1 MKEKAIT
8 QEIKRRYDAIA
19 SKADGKSTSCCEGFS
34 CGQGPNESGLG
45 CANLAGIV
53 QLFPGETLLDLGSG
67 PGLETIALAR
77 RIEPAIA
84 WGLDQSSAMV
94 KKAEENAKKAGV
106 SNVRFLTGSMEEI
119 PLEDNSVD
127 VVVSNCAVNLASKK
141 ESVVEEIA
149 RVLRPGGRLI
159 IADVVWLQT
168 PPAEVR
174 KDPEAWAMCFG
185 GALEVQNYEQLLKE
199 AGFEAIDTKILSPFN
214 AGSVSTKP
222 SSALITARKPKKP
235 NEAVEIRQAKP
246 EDLAIVL
253 RILKAAD
260 LPADGVADWL
270 DNFIVAQTHTGI
282 VGIAGVE
289 RYGIYALLRSIVVLP
304 NWRGCGL
311 GRRLVDALM
320 SRLPEVKR
328 VYLLTATA
336 DDFFCRLGFKEISW
350 GELPEELRASKE
362 LQGACP
368 RSATAMCLS
377 LP

>member
-1 MKEKAIT
+1 MKEKAIS

-19 SKADGKSTSCCEGFS
+19 SKSDGKDKSCCEGFS
-34 CGQGPNESGLG
+34 CGQGLNESGLG

-53 QLFPGETLLDLGSG
+53 QLFPGEVLLDLGSG

-84 WGLDQSSAMV
+84 FGLDQSPAMV
-94 KKAEENAKKAGV
+94 KKAEENAKRAGV

-119 PLEDNSVD
+119 PLEDESVD

-141 ESVVEEIA
+141 ESVVEGVA
-149 RVLRPGGRLI
+149 RVLRPGGRLV

-185 GALEVQNYEQLLKE
+185 GALEVRDYEQLLKR
-199 AGFEAIDTKILSPFN
+199 AGFEAIDIKILSPFN
-214 AGSVSTKP
+214 AGSVSIKP

-235 NEAVEIRQAKP
+235 DEAAEIRQAKP
-246 EDLAIVL
+246 EDLAVVL
-253 RILKAAD
+253 RILEAAD
-260 LPADGVADWL
+260 LPTDGVADWI

-282 VGIAGVE
+282 AGIAGME
-289 RYGIYALLRSIVVLP
+289 RYGVYALLRSVVVLP
-304 NWRGCGL
+304 RWRGCGL
-311 GRRLVDALM
+311 GRRLVDTLM
-320 SRLPEVKR
+320 SKLPEIKR
-328 VYLLTATA
+328 VYLLTTTA
-336 DDFFCRLGFKEISW
+336 NDFFSRLGFKEISW

-368 RSATAMCLS
+368 RSATAMRLS